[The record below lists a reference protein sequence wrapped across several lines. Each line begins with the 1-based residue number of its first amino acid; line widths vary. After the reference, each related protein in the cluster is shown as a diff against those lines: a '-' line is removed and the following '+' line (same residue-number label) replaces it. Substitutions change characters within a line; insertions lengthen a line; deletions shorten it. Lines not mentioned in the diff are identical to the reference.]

1 MTVQADTNAS
11 AGYSNI
17 PFTRAILAHPAVRS
31 QKGLCAFG
39 KFPGRSFRATLRALP
54 DRAEGLLLHAARR
67 FAPRSPQ
74 YASAGL

>member
-39 KFPGRSFRATLRALP
+39 
-54 DRAEGLLLHAARR
+54 
-67 FAPRSPQ
+67 
-74 YASAGL
+74 